1 LRVVFARAS
10 SMMVLICYDGSAE
23 AQAAI
28 DGVGTLMPGSDAAV
42 LTIWDEASLAMT
54 RLGNGAWQSA
64 APTLTAGSDATLE
77 QTALATATAG
87 AHRAAAAGLVA
98 EPRIAKRDGEVAPV
112 ILAEAADLAAAVIV
126 LGTRGR
132 GGLQSLLLG
141 SVSNAVV
148 HHAARPVLVIP
159 SPALA
164 QERRRRGDHIQQAAV
179 SSQDRANEEQHER
192 SIN

>member
-126 LGTRGR
+126 LGTRG
-132 GGLQSLLLG
+132 LQSLLLG